1 MQTIANS
8 SGIFN
13 RHLPLRT
20 GARRLISAEVIAS
33 IRVATRLEDII
44 AERIPLRRSGRVFVG
59 SCPWHKSRSGRSF
72 VVYLAQQTGRCW
84 GCAVG
89 GDVFG
94 FLMRWGDVRFPSAV
108 RLAAKIAG
116 VKIDGNDLSED
127 IDERVSARTE
137 LAQLEQQTSAWHG
150 KLQEPKTVNAIRTF
164 AVSTRLLNH
173 LHGILQTWRPNAQ
186 QLVFATRNGTPWD
199 ANLLVTVWRF
209 R

>member
-1 MQTIANS
+1 
-8 SGIFN
+8 
-13 RHLPLRT
+13 
-20 GARRLISAEVIAS
+20 
-33 IRVATRLEDII
+33 
-44 AERIPLRRSGRVFVG
+44 
-59 SCPWHKSRSGRSF
+59 
-72 VVYLAQQTGRCW
+72 
-84 GCAVG
+84 
-89 GDVFG
+89 
-94 FLMRWGDVRFPSAV
+94 MRWGDVRFPSAV

-209 R
+209 RWKYASSVLGTAIRVWPMDVYTHMASADDERIAEQLGEILDAVGQNAAEITKGKGPASQQALVN